1 MVPPVDLRPRPQRTP
16 HSPLWHI
23 NTALARP
30 IAALFALL
38 GVAPGQLSLQSVTLT
53 AVGLLRAASG
63 DWSHLVQ
70 GAFIVYVA
78 MLVDRADDLLAA
90 KGDRPVTAW
99 SRFLGLMAD
108 RAIEVALVA
117 ALAWLAV
124 TTPAGSWPLDPTTFV
139 IVVVCV
145 IAAMLM
151 ARLAATYGDLLVLR
165 MHLASA
171 RRLPGPSAI
180 PRLEQASPIL
190 SRLLDRDFF
199 VAVWVGGVMLHQVQL
214 AAFVLLGAQTLVFL
228 EGFVLFWSRR
238 KDPEP
243 HAAHVLARGP

>member
-16 HSPLWHI
+16 HSPLWHL
-23 NTALARP
+23 NATLARP
-30 IAALFALL
+30 LAALFGLL

-53 AVGLLRAASG
+53 AVGLLRAAGG
-63 DWSHLVQ
+63 DWAHLVQ
-70 GAFIVYVA
+70 GALIVYGA
-78 MLVDRADDLLAA
+78 MLVDRADDILAE
-90 KGDRPVTAW
+90 KGSVTAW
-99 SRFLGLMAD
+99 GRYLGLMAD
-108 RAIEVALVA
+108 RLIEVALVA
-117 ALAWLAV
+117 SLAWLTV
-124 TTPAGSWPLDPTTFV
+124 TSDVAAWPLSPPTFV
-139 IVVVCV
+139 IVAVCV
-145 IAAMLM
+145 IAAMLL

-165 MHLASA
+165 MHLANA

-180 PRLEQASPIL
+180 PRHEQAAPLL

-199 VAVWVGGVMLHQVQL
+199 IAAWTVGVITRQVQVT
-214 AAFVLLGAQTLVFL
+214 AFILLGAQVLVLL

>member
-1 MVPPVDLRPRPQRTP
+1 MVPPVDLRPRPTRTP
-16 HSPLWHI
+16 HSPLWHL

-30 IAALFALL
+30 IAAFFALL
-38 GVAPGQLSLQSVTLT
+38 GVAPGQLSLQSVTVT
-53 AVGLLRAASG
+53 AVGLLRAAAG
-63 DWSHLVQ
+63 DWAHLVQ
-70 GAFIVYVA
+70 GALIVYLA
-78 MLVDRADDLLAA
+78 MLVDRADDLLAERTGKA
-90 KGDRPVTAW
+90 TSAW
-99 SRFLGLMAD
+99 ARFLGLMSD
-108 RAIEVALVA
+108 RLIEVALVA

-124 TTPAGSWPLDPTTFV
+124 TTDMAVWPLESSTFV

-145 IAAMLM
+145 IAAMLL

-190 SRLLDRDFF
+190 SRLLDRDFL
-199 VAVWVGGVMLHQVQL
+199 VAAWVLGVCLRQVQVT
-214 AAFVLLGAQTLVFL
+214 AFILLGAQVLVLL

-243 HAAHVLARGP
+243 HAAHVLSRGP